1 MATDNGQHATA
12 VTSAPK
18 TRPSL
23 SPQEKKALYQKLRE
37 RMRRQI
43 LEVAQWPLGRTPYW
57 ARKQDRNEMSRLD
70 VLGFKIVVDDPK
82 MHRWSANGRKED
94 GTFQLGDL
102 ILMDIDS
109 DSYEFYLQDNI
120 ERSDALVRAAKEDF
134 QAEAAKKGVPTFQ
147 VKK

>member
-12 VTSAPK
+12 VVSAIP
-18 TRPSL
+18 RPPL
-23 SPQEKKALYQKLRE
+23 SPAEKKVLYAKLKD
-37 RMRRQI
+37 RMRRQA
-43 LEVAQWPLGRTPYW
+43 LEVSKCPQGRTPYW

-70 VLGFKIVVDDPK
+70 VLGFKPVVDNPK
-82 MHRWSANGRKED
+82 NQLWVANGRKED

-102 ILMDIDS
+102 ILMEIDS
-109 DSYEFYLQDNI
+109 DSYDYYLQDNI

-134 QAEAAKKGVPTFQ
+134 RAEASKQGVPTFT